1 MKFKQFLD
9 EKISPDKPLSRN
21 QVRMAL
27 VKAHIDIRK
36 ATKIA
41 SKLTLK
47 ELESPKELASFFKN
61 YGLRLEQTMELI
73 KYLWK
78 INEEL
83 EQQIFEEISYQ
94 QLNRAEDIIDA
105 LWRKLGIDVK
115 FSKHFFNR
123 INDARN
129 EKPISVEELIALF
142 KKEYVEH
149 GHVIKNLNDNDEA
162 VMKDLFTKLN
172 VPFAMN
178 KDDKDTEIVAKTIMR
193 KPAFKTHNKE
203 FPVT

>member
-36 ATKIA
+36 ATEVA
-41 SKLTLK
+41 SKLTPK
-47 ELESPKELASFFKN
+47 ELESPKELATFFKN
-61 YGLRLEQTMELI
+61 YGLRIEQTMDLI

-83 EQQIFEEISYQ
+83 EQEIFEEISHQ
-94 QLNRAEDIIDA
+94 QLNHAEDIIDA

-115 FSKHFFNR
+115 FSKHFFTR

-129 EKPISVEELIALF
+129 EKPISVDELIALF
-142 KKEYVEH
+142 KKEYAEH
-149 GHVIKNLNDNDEA
+149 GHVIKDLDDNDEA

-178 KDDKDTEIVAKTIMR
+178 KDGEDTEIVAKTIMR
-193 KPAFKTHNKE
+193 KPEFKTHSKE
-203 FPVT
+203 FPVK